1 MKQRSGNFRI
11 YLNIISSV
19 ILLIGLSAAVFI
31 YRAAENETGGA
42 LGYQIIG
49 GEVYRIMPENSKI
62 YRHDL
67 EVFGGKAAV
76 LADDLRRW
84 FAGLWEG
91 KSLACTIAFLT
102 VLVSIGGFA
111 AARYFPSREETDA
124 GGKGGGD

>member
-1 MKQRSGNFRI
+1 MKQRSGNLRV
-11 YLNIISSV
+11 YLNIISAV
-19 ILLIGLSAAVFI
+19 ILIIGLSAAVLI
-31 YRAAENETGGA
+31 YRAAENEAGGA

-49 GEVYRIMPENSKI
+49 GTVYRIMPENSKI

-91 KSLACTIAFLT
+91 KSLAYTIAFLT
-102 VLVSIGGFA
+102 VLASFA
-111 AARYFPSREETDA
+111 CFVAARYFPSRGETDA
-124 GGKGGGD
+124 GGTPRTH